1 MEVRRTV
8 ELRKWLSARRRRL
21 LSVAII
27 ASTIWAAL
35 LILVALTLSLQS
47 PESLGPG
54 QALLLAAFMIA
65 ITFVVSSAVL
75 VLAMSNLLESY
86 TAYLY
91 YRLVGAGPAPRQ
103 ARGTA
108 MAQARVEGG
117 ERVAAEAV
125 RSMEAEERAG
135 RAVEE
140 VAEVE
145 VEGKRKCPYCGRELP
160 FGDVHIVCPYCG
172 RRLK

>member
-1 MEVRRTV
+1 MEARRTV
-8 ELRKWLSARRRRL
+8 ELRKWLSARKRRL

-54 QALLLAAFMIA
+54 QTLLLAAFMIA

-91 YRLVGAGPAPRQ
+91 YRLVGASPAPRQ

-108 MAQARVEGG
+108 LAQARVEGK
-117 ERVAAEAV
+117 ERVSAEV
-125 RSMEAEERAG
+125 LGGREAEVRAG
-135 RAVEE
+135 RAAEE
-140 VAEVE
+140 VAEAE

>member
-1 MEVRRTV
+1 MEARRTV
-8 ELRKWLSARRRRL
+8 ELRKWLSARKRRL

-91 YRLVGAGPAPRQ
+91 YRLVGASPAPRQ

-108 MAQARVEGG
+108 LARVEGE
-117 ERVAAEAV
+117 ERVSAEV
-125 RSMEAEERAG
+125 LGGREAEVRAG
-135 RAVEE
+135 RAAEE
-140 VAEVE
+140 VAEAE